1 MGTIVAVKTDSEI
14 AIGCDSL
21 NTFEELIH
29 KDSHETESC
38 LFKFDENFIGLN
50 CAYAL
55 QQTTQNH
62 LKALEQEKK
71 EISLSDKEQV
81 KAFFSSVY
89 DDVRIQQRVLVQH
102 QGSVPFESLPMNL
115 MLANRSGI
123 FKVDA
128 VRGVY
133 QYKKFWAV
141 GSAEM
146 FALGALEACYS
157 NKKDA
162 SSLVEQALRVCSV
175 FEGYKERDFIINSI
189 RLPNLKLA
197 SGKTKSG
204 TSGAK
209 VLMHRGAPVSIRR
222 GRKNKG
228 REDNE
233 LV

>member
-14 AIGCDSL
+14 AIGCDCL

-29 KDSHETESC
+29 QDSHEIESC
-38 LFKFDENFIGLN
+38 VFRFDENFIGLN

-55 QQTTQNH
+55 QQTAQSHFKT
-62 LKALEQEKK
+62 LEQEKK
-71 EISLSDKEQV
+71 EYALADKDQV
-81 KAFFSSVY
+81 RSFFSSVY
-89 DDVRIQQRVLVQH
+89 DELRIQQRVYSQQ
-102 QGSVPFESLPMNL
+102 QGVVPFESLPMNL
-115 MLANRSGI
+115 MLANRHGI

-146 FALGALEACYS
+146 FALGSLEATY
-157 NKKDA
+157 NTKKDA
-162 SSLVEQALRVCSV
+162 SSLVEQALKVCSV
-175 FEGYKERDFIINSI
+175 FEGHKNREFQISTI

-197 SGKTKSG
+197 SGKSKTG

-209 VLMHRGAPVSIRR
+209 VLMHRGGPVSIRR
-222 GRKNKG
+222 GRKNRGKD
-228 REDNE
+228 END
-233 LV
+233 LA